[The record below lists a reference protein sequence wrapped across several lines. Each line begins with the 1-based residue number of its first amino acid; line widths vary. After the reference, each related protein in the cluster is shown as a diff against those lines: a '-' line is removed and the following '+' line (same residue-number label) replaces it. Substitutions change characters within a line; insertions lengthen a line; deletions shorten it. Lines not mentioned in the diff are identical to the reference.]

1 MNKEKIKK
9 DLLDSFQFEKA
20 QKIMEILN
28 WELVL
33 PAGYHIPSVN
43 ELREFV
49 SSLVDDFLR
58 DERLSFVSS
67 GGFRVEKTS
76 MINDEDY
83 DTIRLVFEA
92 LKSYSNL

>member
-9 DLLDSFQFEKA
+9 DLLDNFQFEKA

-33 PAGYHIPSVN
+33 PTGYHIPSVD

-58 DERLSFVSS
+58 DKRLSSVSS
-67 GGFRVEKTS
+67 GGFRVEKAS
-76 MINDEDY
+76 LINDEDY
-83 DTIRLVFEA
+83 DTVRLVFEV
-92 LKSYSNL
+92 LKSYSDL